1 MTAENKTIQAM
12 EGLAACEGTAEIIK
26 STAAEIEPQIIAWR
40 RMFHRHPELSGVELF
55 TSAAI
60 RAELDKLGVEF
71 EVLPTTDE
79 VKGAGIVATIR
90 GTAPDAYDA
99 AGNPKRRIALR
110 ADFDGLPIAERTGF
124 DFASE
129 NEGIMHA
136 CGHDCHIAMMLG
148 TISILSRMTDMI
160 HGEVRV
166 LFQPSEENSTGARYM
181 IANNVLDGVDAIY
194 GAHIWSEVPAGTVS
208 CEPGQRMA
216 NCDWFEID
224 IKGMSAHGSMPH
236 LGIDAVVVGAAI
248 VNSIQVLVSRDVSPF
263 DPVVVTVGKFEGG
276 EARNIIAGSAH
287 MEGTIRTW
295 SPRLRDEV
303 PKRLEHIVEE
313 IADSLGAS
321 ATFSYTHGNPGLSND
336 PKYAEAA
343 RQAVVDVLGED
354 AVATYRG
361 TLSGEDF
368 SEFLNIVPGVLVFVG
383 TNNPEI
389 GAIYPQHSCNYTIDE
404 SVLAKGAMV
413 AAQWA
418 CGQLA

>member
-1 MTAENKTIQAM
+1 
-12 EGLAACEGTAEIIK
+12 
-26 STAAEIEPQIIAWR
+26 
-40 RMFHRHPELSGVELF
+40 
-55 TSAAI
+55 
-60 RAELDKLGVEF
+60 
-71 EVLPTTDE
+71 
-79 VKGAGIVATIR
+79 
-90 GTAPDAYDA
+90 
-99 AGNPKRRIALR
+99 
-110 ADFDGLPIAERTGF
+110 
-124 DFASE
+124 
-129 NEGIMHA
+129 
-136 CGHDCHIAMMLG
+136 
-148 TISILSRMTDMI
+148 
-160 HGEVRV
+160 
-166 LFQPSEENSTGARYM
+166 
-181 IANNVLDGVDAIY
+181 
-194 GAHIWSEVPAGTVS
+194 
-208 CEPGQRMA
+208 
-216 NCDWFEID
+216 
-224 IKGMSAHGSMPH
+224 MPH

-295 SPRLRDEV
+295 SPKLRDEV
-303 PKRLEHIVEE
+303 PNRLEHIVEE

-336 PKYAEAA
+336 PVYAEAA

-354 AVATYRG
+354 AVATYQG